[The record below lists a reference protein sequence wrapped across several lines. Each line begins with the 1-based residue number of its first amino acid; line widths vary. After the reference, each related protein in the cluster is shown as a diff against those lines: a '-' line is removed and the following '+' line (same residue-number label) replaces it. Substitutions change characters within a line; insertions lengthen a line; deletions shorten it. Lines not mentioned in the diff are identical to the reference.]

1 MSLRLDLNFS
11 FFTKYLY
18 EASIV
23 ADNNPKTMY
32 VGSAVKQF
40 LTTSALKFSL
50 NCNSLLFNQKKIR

>member
-23 ADNNPKTMY
+23 ADNNPKIMY
-32 VGSAVKQF
+32 VGISSKTIFNHVGIKI
-40 LTTSALKFSL
+40 
-50 NCNSLLFNQKKIR
+50 LLRL